1 MRRRTLPAVLAVAV
15 LLLGACAG
23 TDDATD
29 ADETTATA
37 TVATDETTDDAADD
51 EPAEVT
57 WEAVSPGGDCQC
69 ADGSEYRYWV
79 SEGDPTRVAFFLQGG
94 GACFTAE
101 TCAFEGGGTTY
112 KVTVTD
118 ADDPSDGSGLLDL
131 TDGRNPLEGWSMVY
145 VPYCTGD
152 VHLGDATTEYSD
164 ELTVQHKGAVNATAA
179 LDDLTDRFPDAAEV
193 LVAGESAGSIATPYY
208 AGLAHDRLPDA
219 EITVLADGSGA
230 YPDVPAVNATI
241 GALWGTL
248 NAVPDWP
255 TNADVTAENWSLPGL
270 FVRAGA
276 HAPDITFARH
286 DYAYD
291 ATQEFFAALA
301 GIADGTVLSQMD
313 ANEVL
318 IEDTGVDLLSF
329 TSPGDDHTILSQSSV
344 WEHEAEGVR
353 LIDWI
358 TDLVEGDPV
367 ADVHC
372 TECEAG

>member
-29 ADETTATA
+29 ADETTTTA

-179 LDDLTDRFPDAAEV
+179 LDDLADRFPDCSV
-193 LVAGESAGSIATPYY
+193 I
-208 AGLAHDRLPDA
+208 
-219 EITVLADGSGA
+219 I
-230 YPDVPAVNATI
+230 
-241 GALWGTL
+241 
-248 NAVPDWP
+248 
-255 TNADVTAENWSLPGL
+255 VT
-270 FVRAGA
+270 
-276 HAPDITFARH
+276 TFARAGYLRRAMASGAKGFLVK
-286 DYAYD
+286 DDPVEQLAAAIRRVLSGETVVQPD
-291 ATQEFFAALA
+291 LALAALRA
-301 GIADGTVLSQMD
+301 PTNPLTEREQ
-313 ANEVL
+313 EVL
-318 IEDTGVDLLSF
+318 LESRDGAT
-329 TSPGDDHTILSQSSV
+329 
-344 WEHEAEGVR
+344 
-353 LIDWI
+353 
-358 TDLVEGDPV
+358 V
-367 ADVHC
+367 ADIAGRLYLSEQTVRNYLSSAIGKAGARNRA
-372 TECEAG
+372 EALALAEDHGWV